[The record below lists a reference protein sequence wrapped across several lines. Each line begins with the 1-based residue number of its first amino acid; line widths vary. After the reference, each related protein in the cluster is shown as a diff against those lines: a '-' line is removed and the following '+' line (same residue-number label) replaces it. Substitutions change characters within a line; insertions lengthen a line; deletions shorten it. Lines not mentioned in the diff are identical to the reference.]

1 MRIGIKLEIK
11 FYSMLWYWTQ
21 TETRY
26 RISPVVLFFW
36 VFVLNYYQNFDLF
49 FGKIAF

>member
-26 RISPVVLFFW
+26 RITQSS
-36 VFVLNYYQNFDLF
+36 YF
-49 FGKIAF
+49 FGFPF